1 MAFDVVST
9 EAFDIWFDSLSVPM
23 QEAILYS
30 VDLLQHRGSALG
42 RPHVDTLKGS
52 QYPNMKE
59 LRVRHAGH
67 HLRILFAFDPERNAV
82 LLVGGDKTSVGNRI
96 YERLI
101 RSADA
106 LYELHLEDLR
116 RKKRVREEGHGKE
129 SR

>member
-9 EAFDIWFDSLSVPM
+9 EAFDIWFGSLSVPT
-23 QEAILYS
+23 QQAVLFGVE
-30 VDLLQHRGSALG
+30 LLKAKGAMLG

-52 QYPNMKE
+52 RYPNMKE

-67 HLRILFAFDPERNAV
+67 HLRILFAFDPERKAV

-101 RSADA
+101 HTADA
-106 LYELHLEDLR
+106 LYEAHLKNLQST
-116 RKKRVREEGHGKE
+116 KKVSEENHGKE